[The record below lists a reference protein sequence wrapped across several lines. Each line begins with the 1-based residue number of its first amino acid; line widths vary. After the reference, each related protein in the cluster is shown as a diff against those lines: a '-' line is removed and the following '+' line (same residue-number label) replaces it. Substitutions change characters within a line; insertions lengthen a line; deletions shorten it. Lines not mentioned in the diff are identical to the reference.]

1 MGFSS
6 RSHYGVRAMLELAI
20 RSGEGPVHLETLA
33 EVQRLP
39 ERYLAKIV
47 QDLRRGGLIRSVRG
61 AGGGYMLA
69 RDPSAIKL
77 VEVVPAV
84 VPECA
89 ELRRSRGVDAGER
102 RHRRSAGIRDPSGH
116 GGAPRPQGEG
126 APGGG
131 SARGLRP
138 AAVQSIVTGGR
149 DGGRKDIRP
158 VG

>member
-1 MGFSS
+1 
-6 RSHYGVRAMLELAI
+6 MLELAI

-77 VEVVPAV
+77 VEVVRCLDGSVAEVWMQVNGAIVAV
-84 VPECA
+84 LESVT
-89 ELRRSRGVDAGER
+89 LQDMVER
-102 RHRRSAGIRDPSGH
+102 HARKAKARQEAARL
-116 GGAPRPQGEG
+116 EG
-126 APGGG
+126 
-131 SARGLRP
+131 
-138 AAVQSIVTGGR
+138 
-149 DGGRKDIRP
+149 
-158 VG
+158 